1 MKRSF
6 SSRYKHRVLST
17 INKAEGADYISKGF
31 DIFIMTLIVLNVFVV
46 ITETVE
52 SIYTEYKTVFYYFEI
67 FTITVF
73 SIEYVVRI
81 WACTLI
87 EKYRHPVFGRIKYIF
102 SMEALIDLLA
112 ILPFYLPLFFAI
124 DARFVRVL
132 RLFRLMRVF
141 KLGRYSVAF
150 QLIVSAVSKRKEEL
164 LITLTLLIIMLIL
177 ASSLMYYIEHEVQP
191 DTFTSIPATMWWA
204 IATLTTVGYG
214 DVYPVTALG
223 KLLASTIAILG
234 IGVFAL
240 PTGIIATSFEREL
253 SERDK
258 NKKAARQNE
267 NK

>member
-17 INKAEGADYISKGF
+17 INKAEEADYISKGF
-31 DIFIMTLIVLNVFVV
+31 DVFIMTLILLNVFVV

-52 SIYTEYKTVFYYFEI
+52 SIYSEYKAIFYYFEI

-87 EKYRHPVFGRIKYIF
+87 EKYRHPVFGRIKYMF